1 MVDAR
6 NIRPRDLKK
15 LYGLTRNQCS
25 NPACRQP
32 LIVPGNTPGTYGQ
45 LGKIA
50 HIRAAERGGPR
61 WNQAM
66 TNDELRSFANLIL
79 LCSRC
84 HDLVDDVELVAD
96 YPVPLLEKWKREHED
111 SAWQPSETIVDWGI
125 IVVHE
130 DGEQVELP
138 YFRTTDGLRFFS
150 DEQWTSVERAF
161 WIYVEISK
169 LVSALD
175 GARTMN
181 QTHIQS
187 GLHRPNSITQN
198 IERLYTS
205 KRSQRPDLLPETDDP
220 AIYESP
226 ASRIFSMMLGN
237 PLTLDQLLWLSTHPQ
252 RTVVATSIEAFEE

>member
-6 NIRPRDLKK
+6 SISSRDVKK

-25 NPACRQP
+25 NPGCRKP
-32 LIVPGNTPGTYGQ
+32 LIVPGQTPGIYGQ

-50 HIRAAERGGPR
+50 HIRAAEDGGSR
-61 WNQAM
+61 WDPAM
-66 TNDELRSFANLIL
+66 TDDERRSFANLIL

-84 HDLVDDVELVAD
+84 HDLVDDVELVVD
-96 YPVPLLEKWKREHED
+96 YSVSLLERWKREHED
-111 SAWQPSETIVDWGI
+111 SSWQPSENIHDWGV

-130 DGEQVELP
+130 DGEQIELP
-138 YFRTTDGLRFFS
+138 YFRTADGLRFFS
-150 DEQWTSVERAF
+150 DEQWAIVERAF
-161 WIYVEISK
+161 WIYVEISE

-181 QTHIQS
+181 QTHIQHGIHGS
-187 GLHRPNSITQN
+187 NSITQN
-198 IERLYTS
+198 IERLYS
-205 KRSQRPDLLPETDDP
+205 PNRRQRSDLLPETTDP

-237 PLTLDQLLWLSTHPQ
+237 PLTLDHLLWLSTHPQ
-252 RTVVATSIEAFEE
+252 RTVVATSLSAFEG